1 MTLFEE
7 LGIEY
12 REENGIQY
20 PVLFVDIEG
29 MRLDNVGKYGR
40 MWAGFMEENEPS
52 RYRHLAR
59 LHDIAEEVNE
69 EAYERLDNI
78 EAAWF
83 KTHMTG
89 KKTFMEQLHMR
100 NQARMMAEEIVINEM
115 VLKCR

>member
-20 PVLFVDIEG
+20 PVLSVDTEG
-29 MRLDNVGKYGR
+29 MRLDV
-40 MWAGFMEENEPS
+40 
-52 RYRHLAR
+52 
-59 LHDIAEEVNE
+59 AEEVNE

-78 EAAWF
+78 EIAWL

-100 NQARMMAEEIVINEM
+100 NQARMMAEEIVINEI
-115 VLKCR
+115 VHKCR